1 VFLYGAR
8 NAHEDH
14 YSGRAQKSIDAAV
27 AGLSPEERSRFEL
40 HMIAGG
46 PLTTFD
52 GLPPE
57 EQEEIVDVVVPFV
70 TSFFEPRN

>member
-1 VFLYGAR
+1 
-8 NAHEDH
+8 
-14 YSGRAQKSIDAAV
+14 
-27 AGLSPEERSRFEL
+27 
-40 HMIAGG
+40 MIAGG

-70 TSFFEPRN
+70 TSFFETRT